1 RHPGHNVNRQS
12 LLSGLNVITDQHL
25 MPRDRFVEMVDAAV
39 RNGAK
44 IVQLREKHT
53 PPEEIAR
60 LGQSLL
66 SVTRRYGALLLI
78 NDDPEIAHA
87 IGADGVHVG
96 REDATVPEARV
107 LLGPD
112 AIIGVTC
119 YGQIER
125 AVAAVQEGADYV
137 AFGTP
142 FPSPTKGTQGK
153 TPLTIY
159 REVKQHVSVPV
170 FAIGGINAGNAQQI
184 RDAGADAISVVSGV
198 FGAPDVGAAAKF
210 LATMFT

>member
-1 RHPGHNVNRQS
+1 
-12 LLSGLNVITDQHL
+12 